1 MNYME
6 NNLIDI
12 HIKAHQKAIA
22 KLREAK
28 LQEQE
33 LHYHL
38 ATKLKA
44 GKTNSYLER
53 LINGKLQLIEAILN
67 NYDSVVSDLLPDETK
82 VNNPIFERYAIV

>member
-1 MNYME
+1 ME

-12 HIKAHQKAIA
+12 RIEAHQKAIA

-28 LQEQE
+28 FQEQQ
-33 LHYHL
+33 LNYHL
-38 ATKLKA
+38 ASKRKA

-67 NYDSVVSDLLPDETK
+67 NYDSIVSELLPEETK
-82 VNNPIFERYAIV
+82 INNPIMERYGIV